1 MERTGVCVC
10 ICMCSVSCEK
20 EGARLVARRWPRKED
35 IDWSFL
41 PHHASPFAFL
51 SPFFF
56 ALPGL
61 SSFSSTHAL
70 LGGCFGADCCGRM
83 TLSTGMDVYML
94 WEGRECER

>member
-20 EGARLVARRWPRKED
+20 RGARLVARRWPRKED

-70 LGGCFGADCCGRM
+70 LGVFRGR
-83 TLSTGMDVYML
+83 LL
-94 WEGRECER
+94 WEDDTFDRDGCIYAVGGKGM